1 MEYRKSTHNIDP
13 AVVMRSIFRRPQT
26 WAVLLLILFM
36 PIVAGSILTSTQNQ
50 EMLNTTTAS
59 LHETAERQKD
69 FAVSTLDSIS
79 LIMNDSTS
87 NIHYIDVG
95 RTEAKDDEISAALAC
110 QVLRQNTEPY
120 PNINSA
126 YLICNLNHTIYNS
139 LDKIGYADDE
149 FYDLSWRL
157 QYHASRGGMQLLDD
171 IRTVQTPYRQEDTYI
186 SMVSR
191 VPYLSTLQNKW
202 LVYNISINDLGDR
215 LITEAEASNNADYSN
230 TLWIYNSKGNLIW
243 SQQSGDI
250 PATYDE
256 LLSRQDTSVNV
267 ADGVLITTKE
277 GRYLT
282 ATTED
287 STYGW
292 RYVQALPYANVLN
305 KTHDTNSRLWAGM
318 IIVVV
323 ILLFIWFNTL
333 YTQNAS
339 ELQAAENIRL
349 KTNIP
354 PEEAEDCL
362 TYLTRVSTQEQ
373 ERAAANEQVLH
384 SFRGV
389 LKEHVVLSLINGEP
403 VHGEKVT
410 ARRELM
416 TKMGL
421 LQDKPQKYT
430 VMLARIE
437 AISALKLNMHQDIY
451 GQFRKILQYG
461 CSERLLE
468 GYSAYYAWADHSLLA
483 AIFCIP
489 AEFNNRQ
496 IQLGLNQMGAA
507 IQKQLTLLSEQPVV
521 VAFGSVMDVPWDLAE
536 SCNHA
541 KQLIQHKVYYNKDVP
556 YTYSEKMEIDMQM
569 SYDHQKKLVDQIKL
583 GKVKD
588 ASELLESYFSML
600 HDNPYLQLD
609 RAREIG
615 TQLAD
620 TIHSAIIGKEK
631 ELDDRYSDVKQLKA
645 EINGLESVHD
655 VADCVVSY
663 AQAAARVM
671 YDQLQ
676 NKKDIRVQEI
686 LEWIGN
692 NYNQDIALDDVAE
705 QMGLSATYA
714 SKQIKAYT
722 GTNVVNYINNL
733 RIEHAKE
740 LLETTK
746 MSSNEIGAYVGF
758 RYSQSFIRTFRKI
771 VGMTPGNYRSLHK
784 KDGKVEAEAL
794 KNAQEAK
801 ETTE

>member
-1 MEYRKSTHNIDP
+1 MEYRKSPHNIDP

-26 WAVLLLILFM
+26 WAVLLLILFA
-36 PIVAGSILTSTQNQ
+36 PILAGSILASTQNQ
-50 EMLNTTTAS
+50 EMLNNTTAT
-59 LHETAERQKD
+59 LRETSERQRD
-69 FAVSTLDSIS
+69 FAVSTLDSIA
-79 LIMNDSTS
+79 LIMNESTS

-95 RTEAKDDEISAALAC
+95 RTEAKDDEVDAALAC

-139 LDKIGYADDE
+139 LDKVGYADDE

-171 IRTVQTPYRQEDTYI
+171 IRTVRTPYRQEDTYI

-202 LVYNISINDLGDR
+202 LVYNISINDLGNR
-215 LITEAEASNNADYSN
+215 LITEAEASRDANYSN

-243 SQQSGDI
+243 SQQDGDI
-250 PATYDE
+250 PETYDE
-256 LLSRQDTSVNV
+256 LLSRQDTSVTV
-267 ADGVLITTKE
+267 TDGVLISTKE

-287 STYGW
+287 ATYGW
-292 RYVQALPYANVLN
+292 RYVQTLPYANVLN
-305 KTHDTNSRLWAGM
+305 KTHNTNRRLWAGM

-323 ILLFIWFNTL
+323 ILLFIWFNTI

-362 TYLTRVSTQEQ
+362 PYLARVSTQEQ
-373 ERAAANEQVLH
+373 ARAAANDQVLH
-384 SFRGV
+384 SFRDV
-389 LKEHVVLSLINGEP
+389 LQEHIVLSLIGGEP
-403 VHGEKVT
+403 VHGEKAT

-416 TKMGL
+416 AQMGL
-421 LQDKPQKYT
+421 LQDQPQKYT

-468 GYSAYYAWADHSLLA
+468 GYRAYYAWADHSLLA

-489 AEFNNRQ
+489 AEFNARQ
-496 IQLGLNQMGAA
+496 VQLGLDQMGTA

-521 VAFGSVMDVPWDLAE
+521 IAFGSVMDVPWDLAE
-536 SCNHA
+536 SCGHA
-541 KQLIQHKVYYNKDVP
+541 KQLIQHKVYYNKDTP

-615 TQLAD
+615 AQLTD

-645 EINGLESVHD
+645 EIHSLESVHD

-758 RYSQSFIRTFRKI
+758 RYSQSFIRSFRKI

-794 KNAQEAK
+794 KSAQQEK

>member
-1 MEYRKSTHNIDP
+1 MEYRKSPHNIDP

-26 WAVLLLILFM
+26 WAVLLLILFA
-36 PIVAGSILTSTQNQ
+36 PILAGSILASTQNQ
-50 EMLNTTTAS
+50 EMLNNTTAT
-59 LHETAERQKD
+59 LRETSERQRD
-69 FAVSTLDSIS
+69 FAVSTLDSIA
-79 LIMNDSTS
+79 LIMNESTS

-95 RTEAKDDEISAALAC
+95 RTEAKDGEVDAALAC

-171 IRTVQTPYRQEDTYI
+171 IRTVRTPYRQEDTYI

-202 LVYNISINDLGDR
+202 LVYNISINDLGNR
-215 LITEAEASNNADYSN
+215 LITEAEASRDTNYSN

-243 SQQSGDI
+243 SQQDGDI
-250 PATYDE
+250 PETYDE
-256 LLSRQDTSVNV
+256 LLSRQDTSVTVN
-267 ADGVLITTKE
+267 DGVLISTKE

-287 STYGW
+287 ATYGW
-292 RYVQALPYANVLN
+292 RYVQTLPYANVLN
-305 KTHDTNSRLWAGM
+305 KTHNTNRRLWAGT

-323 ILLFIWFNTL
+323 ILLFIWFNTI
-333 YTQNAS
+333 YTQNAN

-362 TYLTRVSTQEQ
+362 TYLARVSTQEQ
-373 ERAAANEQVLH
+373 ARAAANDQVLH
-384 SFRGV
+384 SFRDV
-389 LKEHVVLSLINGEP
+389 LQEHIVLSLISGEP
-403 VHGEKVT
+403 VHGEKAT

-421 LQDKPQKYT
+421 LQEQPQKYT

-461 CSERLLE
+461 CNERLLE
-468 GYSAYYAWADHSLLA
+468 DYRAYYAWADHSLLA

-489 AEFNNRQ
+489 AEFNARQ
-496 IQLGLNQMGAA
+496 VQLGLDQMGAA

-521 VAFGSVMDVPWDLAE
+521 IAFGSVMDVPWDLAE
-536 SCNHA
+536 SCGHA
-541 KQLIQHKVYYNKDVP
+541 KQLIQYKVYYNKDVP

-615 TQLAD
+615 AQLTD

-645 EINGLESVHD
+645 EIRSMESVHD
-655 VADCVVSY
+655 VADCAVSY

-758 RYSQSFIRTFRKI
+758 RYSQSFIRSFRKI

-794 KNAQEAK
+794 KNAQQEK

>member
-1 MEYRKSTHNIDP
+1 MEYRKSPHNIDP

-26 WAVLLLILFM
+26 WAVLLLILFA
-36 PIVAGSILTSTQNQ
+36 PILAGSILASTQNQ
-50 EMLNTTTAS
+50 EMLNNTTAT
-59 LHETAERQKD
+59 LRETSERQRD
-69 FAVSTLDSIS
+69 FAVSTLDSIA
-79 LIMNDSTS
+79 LIMNESTS

-95 RTEAKDDEISAALAC
+95 RTEAKDDEVDAALAC

-171 IRTVQTPYRQEDTYI
+171 IRTVRTPYRQEDTYI

-202 LVYNISINDLGDR
+202 LVYNISINDLGNR
-215 LITEAEASNNADYSN
+215 LITEAEASRDANYSN

-243 SQQSGDI
+243 SQQDGDI
-250 PATYDE
+250 PETYDE
-256 LLSRQDTSVNV
+256 LLSRQDTSVTV
-267 ADGVLITTKE
+267 TDGVLISTKE

-282 ATTED
+282 AMTED
-287 STYGW
+287 ATYGW
-292 RYVQALPYANVLN
+292 RYVQTLPYTNVLN
-305 KTHDTNSRLWAGM
+305 KTHNTNRRLWAGM
-318 IIVVV
+318 IIVIV
-323 ILLFIWFNTL
+323 ILLFIWFNTI
-333 YTQNAS
+333 YTQNAN
-339 ELQAAENIRL
+339 ELQAAENTRL

-354 PEEAEDCL
+354 PKEAEDCL
-362 TYLTRVSTQEQ
+362 TYLGRVSTQEQ
-373 ERAAANEQVLH
+373 ARAAANDQVLH
-384 SFRGV
+384 SFRDV
-389 LKEHVVLSLINGEP
+389 LQEHIVLSLISGEP
-403 VHGEKVT
+403 VHGEKAT

-421 LQDKPQKYT
+421 LQDQPQKYT

-461 CSERLLE
+461 CNERLLE
-468 GYSAYYAWADHSLLA
+468 GYRAYYAWADHSLLA

-489 AEFNNRQ
+489 AEFNARQ
-496 IQLGLNQMGAA
+496 VQLGLDQMGAA
-507 IQKQLTLLSEQPVV
+507 I
-521 VAFGSVMDVPWDLAE
+521 
-536 SCNHA
+536 
-541 KQLIQHKVYYNKDVP
+541 
-556 YTYSEKMEIDMQM
+556 
-569 SYDHQKKLVDQIKL
+569 QKKLVDQIKL

-615 TQLAD
+615 AQLTD

-645 EINGLESVHD
+645 EIHSLESVHD

-758 RYSQSFIRTFRKI
+758 RYSQSFIRSFRKI

-794 KNAQEAK
+794 KSAQQEK

>member
-1 MEYRKSTHNIDP
+1 MEYQKSTHNIDP
-13 AVVMRSIFRRPQT
+13 MIVLRSIFRRPKT
-26 WAVLLLILFM
+26 WAVLLIVFALPL
-36 PIVAGSILTSTQNQ
+36 VAGGVLTKNQNQ
-50 EMLNTTTAS
+50 EKLQNEISA
-59 LHETAERQKD
+59 LQEIAERQKD
-69 FAVSTLDSIS
+69 FSASVLDSIS
-79 LIMNDSTS
+79 MIMNENTS
-87 NIHYIDVG
+87 NINYIDAG
-95 RTEAKDDEISAALAC
+95 RGETKDDEVTAGLVR
-110 QVLRQNTEPY
+110 QVLRANTEPY
-120 PNINSA
+120 LNISSA
-126 YLICNLNHTIYNS
+126 YLVCNLNHTIYNS
-139 LDKIGYADDE
+139 LDNIAYADDE

-157 QYHASRGGMQLLDD
+157 QYHSSQGGLQLLDE
-171 IRTVQTPYRQEDTYI
+171 IRTVHTPYRQEDTYI

-191 VPYLSTLQNKW
+191 VPYFSTLQNKW
-202 LVYNISINDLGDR
+202 LVYNISVNDLGER
-215 LITEAEASNNADYSN
+215 LITDEEASHSADYDSS
-230 TLWIYNSKGNLIW
+230 LWIYNSKGDLIW
-243 SQQSGDI
+243 SQQDGDI
-250 PATYDE
+250 PETYQQLQEQADK
-256 LLSRQDTSVNV
+256 SVDV
-267 ADGVLITTKE
+267 GECVLTKTKE

-282 ATTED
+282 VAAED
-287 STYGW
+287 TTYGW
-292 RYVQALPYANVLN
+292 LYVQALPYDTILN
-305 KTHDTNSRLWAGM
+305 QTAKANSRLWAGM

-496 IQLGLNQMGAA
+496 IQLGLDQMGAA

-521 VAFGSVMDVPWDLAE
+521 VAFGSVIDVPWDLAE
-536 SCNHA
+536 SYNHA

-758 RYSQSFIRTFRKI
+758 RYSQSFIRTFRKV

>member
-1 MEYRKSTHNIDP
+1 MEYRKSPHNIDP

-26 WAVLLLILFM
+26 WAVLLLILFA
-36 PIVAGSILTSTQNQ
+36 PILAGSILASTQNQ
-50 EMLNTTTAS
+50 EMLNNTTAT
-59 LHETAERQKD
+59 LRETSERQRD
-69 FAVSTLDSIS
+69 FAVSTLDSIA
-79 LIMNDSTS
+79 LIMNESTS

-95 RTEAKDDEISAALAC
+95 RTEAKDDEVDAALAC

-171 IRTVQTPYRQEDTYI
+171 IRTVRTPYRQEDTYI

-202 LVYNISINDLGDR
+202 LVYNISINDLGNR
-215 LITEAEASNNADYSN
+215 LITEAEASRDTNYSN

-243 SQQSGDI
+243 SQQDGDI
-250 PATYDE
+250 PETYDE
-256 LLSRQDTSVNV
+256 LLSRQDTSVTV
-267 ADGVLITTKE
+267 TDGVLISTKE

-287 STYGW
+287 ATYGW
-292 RYVQALPYANVLN
+292 RYVQTLPYANVLN
-305 KTHDTNSRLWAGM
+305 KTHNTNRRLWAGM

-323 ILLFIWFNTL
+323 ILLFIWFNTI
-333 YTQNAS
+333 YTQNAN

-362 TYLTRVSTQEQ
+362 TYLARVSTQEQ
-373 ERAAANEQVLH
+373 ARAAANDQVLH
-384 SFRGV
+384 SFRDV
-389 LKEHVVLSLINGEP
+389 LQEHIVLSLISGEP
-403 VHGEKVT
+403 VHGEKAT

-421 LQDKPQKYT
+421 LQDQPQKYT

-461 CSERLLE
+461 CNERLLE
-468 GYSAYYAWADHSLLA
+468 DYRAYYAWADHSLLA

-489 AEFNNRQ
+489 AEFNARQ
-496 IQLGLNQMGAA
+496 VQLGLDQMGAA

-521 VAFGSVMDVPWDLAE
+521 IAFGSVMDMPWDLAE
-536 SCNHA
+536 SCGHA
-541 KQLIQHKVYYNKDVP
+541 KQLIQYKVYYNKDVP

-615 TQLAD
+615 AQLTD

-645 EINGLESVHD
+645 EIRSMESVHD
-655 VADCVVSY
+655 VADCAVSY

-758 RYSQSFIRTFRKI
+758 RYSQSFIRSFRKI

-784 KDGKVEAEAL
+784 KDGKGEAEAL
-794 KNAQEAK
+794 KNAQQEK

>member
-1 MEYRKSTHNIDP
+1 M
-13 AVVMRSIFRRPQT
+13 
-26 WAVLLLILFM
+26 
-36 PIVAGSILTSTQNQ
+36 
-50 EMLNTTTAS
+50 
-59 LHETAERQKD
+59 
-69 FAVSTLDSIS
+69 
-79 LIMNDSTS
+79 
-87 NIHYIDVG
+87 
-95 RTEAKDDEISAALAC
+95 
-110 QVLRQNTEPY
+110 
-120 PNINSA
+120 
-126 YLICNLNHTIYNS
+126 
-139 LDKIGYADDE
+139 
-149 FYDLSWRL
+149 
-157 QYHASRGGMQLLDD
+157 
-171 IRTVQTPYRQEDTYI
+171 
-186 SMVSR
+186 
-191 VPYLSTLQNKW
+191 
-202 LVYNISINDLGDR
+202 
-215 LITEAEASNNADYSN
+215 
-230 TLWIYNSKGNLIW
+230 
-243 SQQSGDI
+243 
-250 PATYDE
+250 
-256 LLSRQDTSVNV
+256 
-267 ADGVLITTKE
+267 
-277 GRYLT
+277 
-282 ATTED
+282 
-287 STYGW
+287 
-292 RYVQALPYANVLN
+292 
-305 KTHDTNSRLWAGM
+305 
-318 IIVVV
+318 
-323 ILLFIWFNTL
+323 
-333 YTQNAS
+333 
-339 ELQAAENIRL
+339 
-349 KTNIP
+349 
-354 PEEAEDCL
+354 
-362 TYLTRVSTQEQ
+362 
-373 ERAAANEQVLH
+373 
-384 SFRGV
+384 
-389 LKEHVVLSLINGEP
+389 LSLISGEP
-403 VHGEKVT
+403 VHGEKAT

-421 LQDKPQKYT
+421 LQDQPQKYT

-461 CSERLLE
+461 CNERLLE
-468 GYSAYYAWADHSLLA
+468 GYRAYYAWADHSLLA

-489 AEFNNRQ
+489 AEFNARQ
-496 IQLGLNQMGAA
+496 VQLGLDQMGAA

-521 VAFGSVMDVPWDLAE
+521 IAFGSMMDVPWDLAE
-536 SCNHA
+536 SCGHA
-541 KQLIQHKVYYNKDVP
+541 KQLIQHKVYYNKDTP

-615 TQLAD
+615 AQLTD

-645 EINGLESVHD
+645 EIRSMESVHD

-758 RYSQSFIRTFRKI
+758 RYSQSFIRSFRKI

-794 KNAQEAK
+794 KNAQQEK

>member
-1 MEYRKSTHNIDP
+1 MEYRKSPHNIDP

-26 WAVLLLILFM
+26 WAVLLLILFA
-36 PIVAGSILTSTQNQ
+36 PILAGSILASTQNQ
-50 EMLNTTTAS
+50 EMLNNTTAT
-59 LHETAERQKD
+59 LRETSERQRD
-69 FAVSTLDSIS
+69 FAVSTLDSIA
-79 LIMNDSTS
+79 LIMNESTS

-95 RTEAKDDEISAALAC
+95 RTEAKDDEVDAALAC

-171 IRTVQTPYRQEDTYI
+171 IRTVRTPYRQEDTYI

-202 LVYNISINDLGDR
+202 LVYNISINDLGNR
-215 LITEAEASNNADYSN
+215 LITEAEASRDTNYSN

-243 SQQSGDI
+243 SQQDGDI
-250 PATYDE
+250 PETYDE
-256 LLSRQDTSVNV
+256 LLSRQDTSATVT
-267 ADGVLITTKE
+267 DGVLISTKE

-287 STYGW
+287 ATYGW
-292 RYVQALPYANVLN
+292 RYVQTLPYANVLN
-305 KTHDTNSRLWAGM
+305 KTHNTNRRLWAGM

-323 ILLFIWFNTL
+323 ILLFIWFNTI
-333 YTQNAS
+333 YTQNAN

-362 TYLTRVSTQEQ
+362 TYLARVSTQEQ
-373 ERAAANEQVLH
+373 ARAAANDQVLH
-384 SFRGV
+384 SFRDV
-389 LKEHVVLSLINGEP
+389 LQEHIVLSLISGEP
-403 VHGEKVT
+403 VHGEKAT

-421 LQDKPQKYT
+421 LQDQPQKYT

-461 CSERLLE
+461 CNERLLE
-468 GYSAYYAWADHSLLA
+468 DYRAYYAWADHSLLA

-489 AEFNNRQ
+489 AEFNARQ
-496 IQLGLNQMGAA
+496 VQLGLDQMGAA

-521 VAFGSVMDVPWDLAE
+521 IAFGSVMDVPWDLAE
-536 SCNHA
+536 SCGHA
-541 KQLIQHKVYYNKDVP
+541 KQLIQYKVYYNKDVP

-615 TQLAD
+615 AQLTD

-645 EINGLESVHD
+645 EIRSMESVHD
-655 VADCVVSY
+655 VADCAVSY

-758 RYSQSFIRTFRKI
+758 RYSQSFIRSFRKI

-794 KNAQEAK
+794 KNAQQEK

>member
-1 MEYRKSTHNIDP
+1 MEYRKSPHNIDP

-26 WAVLLLILFM
+26 WAVLLLILFA
-36 PIVAGSILTSTQNQ
+36 PILAGSILASTQNQ
-50 EMLNTTTAS
+50 EMLNNTTAT
-59 LHETAERQKD
+59 LRETSERQRD
-69 FAVSTLDSIS
+69 FAVSTLDSIA
-79 LIMNDSTS
+79 LIMNESTS

-95 RTEAKDDEISAALAC
+95 RTEAKDGEVDAALAC

-171 IRTVQTPYRQEDTYI
+171 IRTVRTPYRQEDTYI

-202 LVYNISINDLGDR
+202 LVYNISINDLGNR
-215 LITEAEASNNADYSN
+215 LITEAEASRDTNYSN

-243 SQQSGDI
+243 SQQDGDI
-250 PATYDE
+250 PETYDE
-256 LLSRQDTSVNV
+256 LLSRQDTSVTVN
-267 ADGVLITTKE
+267 DGVLISTKE

-287 STYGW
+287 ATYGW
-292 RYVQALPYANVLN
+292 RYVQTLPYANVLN
-305 KTHDTNSRLWAGM
+305 KTHNTNRRLWAGM

-323 ILLFIWFNTL
+323 ILLFIWFNTI
-333 YTQNAS
+333 YTQNAN

-362 TYLTRVSTQEQ
+362 TYLARVSTQEQ
-373 ERAAANEQVLH
+373 ARAAANDQVLH
-384 SFRGV
+384 SFRDV
-389 LKEHVVLSLINGEP
+389 LQEHIVLSLISGEP
-403 VHGEKVT
+403 VHGEKAT

-421 LQDKPQKYT
+421 LQEQPQKYT

-461 CSERLLE
+461 CNERLLE
-468 GYSAYYAWADHSLLA
+468 DYRAYYAWADHSLLA

-489 AEFNNRQ
+489 AEFNARQ
-496 IQLGLNQMGAA
+496 VQLGLDQMGAA

-521 VAFGSVMDVPWDLAE
+521 IAFGSVMDVPWDLAE
-536 SCNHA
+536 SCGHA
-541 KQLIQHKVYYNKDVP
+541 KQLIQYKVYYNKDVP

-615 TQLAD
+615 AQLTD

-645 EINGLESVHD
+645 EIRSMESVHD
-655 VADCVVSY
+655 VADCAVSY

-758 RYSQSFIRTFRKI
+758 RYSQSFIRSFRKI

-794 KNAQEAK
+794 KNAQQEK

>member
-1 MEYRKSTHNIDP
+1 MEYRKSPHNIDP

-26 WAVLLLILFM
+26 WAALLLILFA
-36 PIVAGSILTSTQNQ
+36 PILAGSILASTQNQ
-50 EMLNTTTAS
+50 EMLNNTTAT
-59 LHETAERQKD
+59 LRETSERQRD
-69 FAVSTLDSIS
+69 FAVSTLDSIA
-79 LIMNDSTS
+79 LIMNESTS

-95 RTEAKDDEISAALAC
+95 RTEAKDDEVDAALAC

-171 IRTVQTPYRQEDTYI
+171 IRTVRTPYRQEDTYI

-202 LVYNISINDLGDR
+202 LVYNISINDLGNR
-215 LITEAEASNNADYSN
+215 LITEAEASRDTNYSN

-243 SQQSGDI
+243 SQQDGDI
-250 PATYDE
+250 PETYDE
-256 LLSRQDTSVNV
+256 LLSRQDTSATVT
-267 ADGVLITTKE
+267 DGVLISTKE

-287 STYGW
+287 ATYGW
-292 RYVQALPYANVLN
+292 RYVQTLPYANVLN
-305 KTHDTNSRLWAGM
+305 KTHNTNRRLWAGM

-323 ILLFIWFNTL
+323 ILLFIWFNTI
-333 YTQNAS
+333 YTQNAN

-362 TYLTRVSTQEQ
+362 TYLARVSTQEQ
-373 ERAAANEQVLH
+373 ARAAANDQVLH
-384 SFRGV
+384 SFRDV
-389 LKEHVVLSLINGEP
+389 LQEHIVLSLISGEP
-403 VHGEKVT
+403 VHGEKAT

-421 LQDKPQKYT
+421 LQDQPQKYT

-461 CSERLLE
+461 CNERLLE
-468 GYSAYYAWADHSLLA
+468 DYRAYYAWADHSLLA

-489 AEFNNRQ
+489 AEFNARQ
-496 IQLGLNQMGAA
+496 VQLGLDQMGAA

-521 VAFGSVMDVPWDLAE
+521 IAFGSVMDVPWDLAE
-536 SCNHA
+536 SCGHA
-541 KQLIQHKVYYNKDVP
+541 KQLIQYKVYYNKDVP

-615 TQLAD
+615 AQLTD

-645 EINGLESVHD
+645 EIRSMESVHD
-655 VADCVVSY
+655 VADCAVSY

-758 RYSQSFIRTFRKI
+758 RYSQSFIRSFRKI

-794 KNAQEAK
+794 KNAQQEK